1 MQISLDT
8 KLKQH
13 RGEGH
18 YGEYNPW
25 IHTNEIK
32 GHLGTHHNP
41 IDWKHG
47 RSMHFLSDGEYWL
60 YMILRFQDEVL
71 DIREQFPLPVIS
83 TEYITD
89 KKGWIHPSNKEGLIP
104 FTTDLLVDY
113 VDGHQEAYSVKY
125 SLEELQKHPNQIKN
139 VWIQKKYWN
148 GLPKPVQ
155 FFQVF
160 TVDMNRVYAE
170 NIARVVQYWW
180 PETVTD
186 KVSLYLFM
194 LAHKKIEVDM
204 KSDPLDDIMLC
215 ELANSTFTDS
225 QYFSLSKKIKEL
237 KAKA

>member
-1 MQISLDT
+1 
-8 KLKQH
+8 
-13 RGEGH
+13 
-18 YGEYNPW
+18 
-25 IHTNEIK
+25 
-32 GHLGTHHNP
+32 
-41 IDWKHG
+41 
-47 RSMHFLSDGEYWL
+47 
-60 YMILRFQDEVL
+60 MILRFQDEVL